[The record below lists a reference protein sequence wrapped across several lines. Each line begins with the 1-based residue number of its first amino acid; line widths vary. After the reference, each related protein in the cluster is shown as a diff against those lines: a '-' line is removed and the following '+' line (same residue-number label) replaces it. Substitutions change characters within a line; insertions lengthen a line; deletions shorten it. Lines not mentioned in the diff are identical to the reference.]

1 MSQLKENIGSIHI
14 ELSKQIQQ
22 EIAEVHTM
30 IINPADKRVQITL
43 LKIQKEILL
52 VVIID

>member
-22 EIAEVHTM
+22 EIAEVHAM
-30 IINPADKRVQITL
+30 IIKPADKRVQITL
-43 LKIQKEILL
+43 LKIQKKYYY
-52 VVIID
+52 